1 MTKVSVN
8 LETLKVLRDHARR
21 AGALDNWA
29 IIAIEYAEGCN
40 AEIERL
46 RLLIPEVVDHPILDR
61 IARRVNNLI
70 GQIELRRESE
80 CLEFRDKD
88 GKWYEIVVRPIDGP
102 SRFLR
107 GD

>member
-1 MTKVSVN
+1 MPGRS
-8 LETLKVLRDHARR
+8 RGRR
-21 AGALDNWA
+21 TGEKQPHKTVADIYEKLCAKNRL
-29 IIAIEYAEGCN
+29 AE
-40 AEIERL
+40 EMMSY
-46 RLLIPEVVDHPILDR
+46 VVDHPILDR

-102 SRFLR
+102 STETAGR
-107 GD
+107 